1 MMKLQADH
9 VRLKEMENGSASVPG
24 FWLMIVQ
31 LVDLD
36 VGHGGTA
43 RVNPVL
49 WARAQASHHIFKLF
63 AQKKY

>member
-1 MMKLQADH
+1 
-9 VRLKEMENGSASVPG
+9 
-24 FWLMIVQ
+24 MIIR

-43 RVNPVL
+43 RVNAVL